1 VRPSSSAPAVA
12 APGAVTRTCCRP
24 ACGRAAV
31 VTLRFDYA
39 AREVTIDPLA
49 ARTGPEA
56 YDLCVRHA
64 ARSGAPWGWA
74 LRDRAPSRGPATEP
88 APPVGPPVGHG
99 VDRLAAALCAVP
111 GAVSEDAPDAVPPGA
126 DRSVPTR
133 LRDLLTPTAP
143 TARSG
148 PSAPV
153 ERIEPVTPT
162 TSPAP
167 ASAPRVAKA
176 VRLTPDPR
184 PDVWCADL
192 VPAGPAD
199 AHR

>member
-1 VRPSSSAPAVA
+1 MRPSSSAPAVA

-64 ARSGAPWGWA
+64 ARSGAPSGWA

-133 LRDLLTPTAP
+133 LRDLLTP
-143 TARSG
+143 
-148 PSAPV
+148 SAPA
-153 ERIEPVTPT
+153 TPAAAA
-162 TSPAP
+162 PGAQVAP
-167 ASAPRVAKA
+167 AAAPVVSAADAPRVAQA

-184 PDVWCADL
+184 PDVWCSDL

>member
-1 VRPSSSAPAVA
+1 MRPVSSAPAVA

-64 ARSGAPWGWA
+64 ARSGAPSGWA

-88 APPVGPPVGHG
+88 APPVGPPVDHG

-133 LRDLLTPTAP
+133 LRDLLTPTA
-143 TARSG
+143 
-148 PSAPV
+148 SAAAA
-153 ERIEPVTPT
+153 
-162 TSPAP
+162 AP
-167 ASAPRVAKA
+167 AAAPRVARA

>member
-1 VRPSSSAPAVA
+1 M
-12 APGAVTRTCCRP
+12 
-24 ACGRAAV
+24 

-49 ARTGPEA
+49 SRSGPEA

-64 ARSGAPWGWA
+64 ARSSAPSGWA

-88 APPVGPPVGHG
+88 APPVGPPAGHG

-111 GAVSEDAPDAVPPGA
+111 GTVSEDVPDAVPPGA

-133 LRDLLTPTAP
+133 LRDLLTPAP
-143 TARSG
+143 
-148 PSAPV
+148 
-153 ERIEPVTPT
+153 
-162 TSPAP
+162 PAAVGDAAVP
-167 ASAPRVAKA
+167 PQAAEPRVARA

-184 PDVWCADL
+184 PDVGCADL

-199 AHR
+199 TRR

>member
-1 VRPSSSAPAVA
+1 MRRCV
-12 APGAVTRTCCRP
+12 RP
-24 ACGRAAV
+24 ACGRTAV

-49 ARTGPEA
+49 ARSGPEA

-64 ARSGAPWGWA
+64 ARSGAPTGWS

-88 APPVGPPVGHG
+88 APPVGPPADHG

-111 GAVSEDAPDAVPPGA
+111 GAVSEDVPDAVPSGA

-133 LRDLLTPTAP
+133 LRDLLAAT
-143 TARSG
+143 G
-148 PSAPV
+148 
-153 ERIEPVTPT
+153 
-162 TSPAP
+162 PAP
-167 ASAPRVAKA
+167 APVAGPGPTPAPVPAPAPSAGSAVDGAPRVARA
-176 VRLTPDPR
+176 LRLTPDPR